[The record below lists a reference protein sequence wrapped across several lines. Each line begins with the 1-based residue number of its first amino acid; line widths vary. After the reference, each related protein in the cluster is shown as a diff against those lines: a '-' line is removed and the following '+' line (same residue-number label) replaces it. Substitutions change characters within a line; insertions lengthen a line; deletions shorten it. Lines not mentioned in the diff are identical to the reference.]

1 MNSHFQSSETT
12 STLRAG
18 TLDLSGLAGSRSW
31 LPIQAIPPSSMTVSA
46 GIAHTTISIAPE
58 YSQSGRY
65 SALLLPRRNHQAKAI
80 VAIMVGMMIASMIA
94 VELIMICFSAAP
106 TGPIG
111 SRMPRLQELRTNAEA
126 ASDVEP
132 SLARQPCRRD
142 PVMVPPTG

>member
-1 MNSHFQSSETT
+1 M
-12 STLRAG
+12 
-18 TLDLSGLAGSRSW
+18 
-31 LPIQAIPPSSMTVSA
+31 MVSA

-65 SALLLPRRNHQAKAI
+65 SALLLPRRNHQAKAT

-111 SRMPRLQELRTNAEA
+111 SRMPRLQELR
-126 ASDVEP
+126 
-132 SLARQPCRRD
+132 RRD
-142 PVMVPPTG
+142 SAAAAIRRRILNQPWKPYPFMSPPRVAVD